1 MRRMASVARPRLWV
15 FGSHMFALDG
25 AEPALVAALQ
35 QRGVRLVMER
45 RQGSTVAYQVEFPG
59 EP

>member
-1 MRRMASVARPRLWV
+1 
-15 FGSHMFALDG
+15 MFALDG
-25 AEPALVAALQ
+25 AEPSLVAEMQ
-35 QRGVRLVMER
+35 RRGVRLIMQR